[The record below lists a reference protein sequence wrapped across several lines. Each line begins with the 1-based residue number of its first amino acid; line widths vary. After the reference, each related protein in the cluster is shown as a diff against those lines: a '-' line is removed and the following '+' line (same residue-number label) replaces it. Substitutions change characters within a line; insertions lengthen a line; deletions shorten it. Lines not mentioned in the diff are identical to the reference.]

1 MLFLAVCLKDP
12 ASSERLAY
20 EAAVRHTWA
29 AHDGTVWRRVCRT
42 SDRLALFAAE
52 SRTGATVGAS
62 LEEAGDRI
70 VLAPYAAVLPE
81 GTRPEDA
88 AATALPPYLRLE
100 ADLAA
105 GSLRLDG
112 DWLGLA
118 RGFYLDGPDVLLV
131 SNRLDLLRQ
140 AARRHLPLDE
150 EALACFA
157 ATGWFTADTTP
168 LAGVRTLPPGAS
180 FSFRPRPGRRCEPE
194 LARRPMPLVTPGEGP
209 VTPALVEEATAGLTA
224 TARRIG
230 ALGGPIDLALSGG
243 KDSRLLAAAFFEA
256 GVEARLYTRAVYD
269 DEAAIAVELVRRLGP
284 GRVRHD
290 IVGHGDTAGGFSFS
304 DVPVDPLASARYL
317 VSFSG
322 GLYDPVHVGQL
333 DAGGLGTPGVS
344 GTPTVHGGLG
354 EIAHN
359 IYYPAGTSPE
369 EERDDRLLER
379 KLVRRVVRKGT
390 LTRWAG
396 RAARD
401 AAGRVFAAGRAHGFA
416 GVRLYDWFWLFERYR
431 RMNPV
436 PAYFDHLLPFA
447 DIGFVN
453 AALSVDISEHR
464 AHRLH
469 RELTAAL
476 VPRWRDVPYFKPAA
490 GSARAGARPRRGR
503 RPRRS
508 SRETRTCDGSSSP
521 GGSRR
526 PPARWRPGRR
536 SGRTGTSSSGPS
548 GSWRSGPSSATG
560 RSAGPAAPSVS
571 GRAWPR
577 SGASRDAGAGLSG
590 SDDSGTR
597 GAGRRREPRASD
609 AGPRP

>member
-1 MLFLAVCLKDP
+1 
-12 ASSERLAY
+12 
-20 EAAVRHTWA
+20 
-29 AHDGTVWRRVCRT
+29 
-42 SDRLALFAAE
+42 
-52 SRTGATVGAS
+52 
-62 LEEAGDRI
+62 
-70 VLAPYAAVLPE
+70 
-81 GTRPEDA
+81 
-88 AATALPPYLRLE
+88 
-100 ADLAA
+100 
-105 GSLRLDG
+105 
-112 DWLGLA
+112 
-118 RGFYLDGPDVLLV
+118 
-131 SNRLDLLRQ
+131 
-140 AARRHLPLDE
+140 
-150 EALACFA
+150 
-157 ATGWFTADTTP
+157 
-168 LAGVRTLPPGAS
+168 
-180 FSFRPRPGRRCEPE
+180 
-194 LARRPMPLVTPGEGP
+194 MPLVTPGEGP

-359 IYYPAGTSPE
+359 IYYPASTSPE

-379 KLVRRVVRKGT
+379 KLVRRLVRKDT
-390 LTRWAG
+390 LTRWAE
-396 RAARD
+396 RVARD

-453 AALSVDISEHR
+453 TALSVDISEHR

-490 GSARAGARPRRGR
+490 GSAARGR
-503 RPRRS
+503 DLVVDAAAASLLTGDAYLRRFFQPG
-508 SRETRTCDGSSSP
+508 RLATAVGAVAGGTPERRDENVVKRALWLLALRAELGDGSD
-521 GGSRR
+521 
-526 PPARWRPGRR
+526 
-536 SGRTGTSSSGPS
+536 
-548 GSWRSGPSSATG
+548 
-560 RSAGPAAPSVS
+560 GPAAGHRWLAALPAVLRRAS
-571 GRAWPR
+571 GR
-577 SGASRDAGAGLSG
+577 
-590 SDDSGTR
+590 
-597 GAGRRREPRASD
+597 
-609 AGPRP
+609 